1 MRLSIVVPVYNEEA
15 IISHLVERMENLR
28 PMFKE
33 RFGITAEDIE
43 ILYVN
48 DGSRDNSLPILQSM
62 CYIIKGMRVVNLSRN
77 HGHQIA
83 ITAGIET
90 ARGDAVV
97 VIDGDLQDP
106 PETIPELYAKMLEGY
121 DVVYAQRKKREG
133 ETFFKLWTAKLF
145 YRTLKKLTNVDVPL
159 DTGDFRIMSR
169 RVVDVLNSM
178 PEKHR
183 FIRGM
188 ISWIGFNQT
197 AYEYERHERFA
208 GSTKYTLSKMLKF
221 AVDGITS
228 FSSIPLRIASYLGL
242 FIAVTGFLYAL
253 YVIYLAL
260 FTHSTAVGWSSLMVV
275 VLLLGGAQLLSLG
288 LIGEYLAR
296 IHDESKQRPLF
307 IIEDIYESPKNR

>member
-1 MRLSIVVPVYNEEA
+1 MRLSVVVPVYNEKDIVA
-15 IISHLVERMENLR
+15 HLVERMEGLR
-28 PMFKE
+28 PIFLE
-33 RFGITAEDIE
+33 RFGIPPDQIE
-43 ILYVN
+43 FVYVN
-48 DGSRDNSLPILQSM
+48 DGSKDNTLPILQSM

-106 PETIPELYAKMLEGY
+106 PETIPDLYGKMLEGY

-133 ETFFKLWTAKLF
+133 ETLFKLWTAKLF

-197 AYEYERHERFA
+197 AFEYERHERFA

-228 FSSIPLRIASYLGL
+228 FSSVPLKLASYVGL
-242 FIAVTGFLYAL
+242 FIAFSGFLYAL

-260 FTHSTAVGWSSLMVV
+260 FTHSTVGGWSSLMVV
-275 VLLLGGAQLLSLG
+275 VLILGGVQLLSLG

-307 IIEDIYESPKNR
+307 IIEGIYENPNNR